1 MMVIFTLC
9 GIVDDQGFY
18 TNEAGPQFAGKEAFS
33 EGASAVIEALEN
45 GSFLVK
51 QCDYVHK
58 YPYDWRTKK
67 PVMLR

>member
-1 MMVIFTLC
+1 MMTNCIC
-9 GIVDDQGFY
+9 RIVDDEGFY
-18 TNEAGPQFAGKEAFS
+18 TNEAGSQFAGKEAFGD
-33 EGASAVIEALEN
+33 GASAVIQALEE